1 MDSEG
6 SFDFDPNTLVNN
18 SGIHTVYVHLRR
30 NKNPTD
36 TETSYF
42 TITVT
47 VTDPVDCV
55 PNLTLPTNI
64 KAPQYSYDYQIG

>member
-1 MDSEG
+1 MDSDG
-6 SFDFDPNTLVNN
+6 SFDFDPNSLVNN
-18 SGIHTVYVHLRR
+18 SGIYTIYVHLRR
-30 NKNPTD
+30 NMSPTD

-64 KAPQYSYDYQIG
+64 IAPQYSYDYQIG